1 MIESNFLKEFRIA
14 TTVLQNFED
23 FQAKLEYL
31 KKVHPEQISKVHF
44 VIHFHPSH
52 H

>member
-1 MIESNFLKEFRIA
+1 MIESNFLKEFCIA
-14 TTVLQNFED
+14 TIFLQKFGD
-23 FQAKLEYL
+23 FRAELEYL
-31 KKVHPEQISKVHF
+31 KNVQAVTFLKIHI